1 MALVSV
7 IIPYYKKINQINETL
22 SSVLAQSFQDLEVI
36 LVYDD
41 TEIRDLNI
49 IKDKF
54 KNNTKIKI
62 IRNPKNL
69 GAGISRNIGIKNSNA
84 EYIAFLDSDDLWHHK
99 KLEKQITFMKENNYD
114 FTYCNYVKKK
124 FGGKDINVDS
134 IKKRITYEDLLSD
147 CTIGLSTVIIKKRI
161 IKEELFPPLKTKEDY
176 TAWLK
181 LTKNNFYAYNLPYS
195 LVTWNYSK
203 DSLSSSLIQKLKDG
217 FIVYYKYEKFSF
229 LKSIFYLLKLSI
241 NSLKRKF

>member
-41 TEIRDLNI
+41 TE
-49 IKDKF
+49 
-54 KNNTKIKI
+54 I

-124 FGGKDINVDS
+124 VGGKDINVDS
-134 IKKRITYEDLLSD
+134 IKKRI
-147 CTIGLSTVIIKKRI
+147 
-161 IKEELFPPLKTKEDY
+161 
-176 TAWLK
+176 
-181 LTKNNFYAYNLPYS
+181 N
-195 LVTWNYSK
+195 
-203 DSLSSSLIQKLKDG
+203 
-217 FIVYYKYEKFSF
+217 
-229 LKSIFYLLKLSI
+229 
-241 NSLKRKF
+241 

>member
-22 SSVLAQSFQDLEVI
+22 SSVLAQSFRDLEVI

-49 IKDKF
+49 IQDKF

-69 GAGISRNIGIKNSNA
+69 GAGISRNIGIKNSTA
-84 EYIAFLDSDDLWHHK
+84 EYIAFLDSDDFWHHK

-124 FGGKDINVDS
+124 S
-134 IKKRITYEDLLSD
+134 WWKRYQCRL
-147 CTIGLSTVIIKKRI
+147 
-161 IKEELFPPLKTKEDY
+161 Y
-176 TAWLK
+176 
-181 LTKNNFYAYNLPYS
+181 
-195 LVTWNYSK
+195 
-203 DSLSSSLIQKLKDG
+203 
-217 FIVYYKYEKFSF
+217 
-229 LKSIFYLLKLSI
+229 
-241 NSLKRKF
+241 